1 MPILFLILLIIL
13 ALVVLTGVILSLI
26 SGLFPV
32 PRLPFPPEPQKDFF
46 QLIRTIT
53 ITDILWHPGRGD
65 LPDPSGEIT
74 PPDLP
79 NHPME

>member
-26 SGLFPV
+26 SGLFIV
-32 PRLPFPPEPQKDFF
+32 PRLPFPPDPQNDLF
-46 QLIRTIT
+46 QLVRIFTM
-53 ITDILWHPGRGD
+53 TDTLWHPGRGD
-65 LPDPSGEIT
+65 LPDSTGEI
-74 PPDLP
+74 PPPELP